1 MKCHTNQLPPHPN
14 VIVAAYHRGFFL
26 KNCRRP
32 MQRIHNNNYN
42 TVGNSGVYKLQEEGG
57 GCHGQRKYNS
67 VSNTSRVPIH
77 EDVVQIAQATCTG
90 GFCL

>member
-1 MKCHTNQLPPHPN
+1 
-14 VIVAAYHRGFFL
+14 
-26 KNCRRP
+26 

-67 VSNTSRVPIH
+67 VSNTSRVP
-77 EDVVQIAQATCTG
+77 T
-90 GFCL
+90 